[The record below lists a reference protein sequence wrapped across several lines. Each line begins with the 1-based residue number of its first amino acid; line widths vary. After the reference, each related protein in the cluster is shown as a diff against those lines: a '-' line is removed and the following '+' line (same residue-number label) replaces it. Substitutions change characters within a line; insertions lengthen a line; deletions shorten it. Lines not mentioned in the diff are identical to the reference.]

1 MIRTEIQIIVRCDRC
16 ATGMTGD
23 ADTPAGA
30 PAVFGD
36 RVAAL
41 TAIEAAT
48 AHHGWARRLEG
59 RLLCPTCA
67 DRAICLMH
75 GHEFRDV
82 HDCGPH
88 GTGEDGTGGWRPC
101 ACDRSIPAHSGSRPD
116 PAGGPGCGMEWRL
129 CGRCDHIDERHLT
142 DLDEV
147 QPGGHLRQDVPAG
160 LALPTD
166 DPSIQH
172 ESREETAMVERLALV
187 SGRPTRVAG
196 ARQCVGRTAFRDR
209 DSAAHVGAQLNRR
222 VSSAACRRCGGWH
235 LTRGHA

>member
-16 ATGMTGD
+16 ETGMTGD
-23 ADTPAGA
+23 ADRPAGA

-41 TAIEAAT
+41 SGIEAAT

-59 RLLCPTCA
+59 RLLCPICA
-67 DRAICLMH
+67 DRAWCLMR

-82 HDCGPH
+82 HDHGPH

-101 ACDRSIPAHSGSRPD
+101 ACDRSIPAHAHARPD
-116 PAGGPGCGMEWRL
+116 PAGGPGCGMAWRL
-129 CGRCDHIDERHLT
+129 CGRCDHVDERHVTEST
-142 DLDEV
+142 DHEV

-166 DPSIQH
+166 STSNQH
-172 ESREETAMVERLALV
+172 ESREETAMVEPQTVRAAFLADEAELLA
-187 SGRPTRVAG
+187 RVPAG
-196 ARQCVGRTAFRDR
+196 
-209 DSAAHVGAQLNRR
+209 
-222 VSSAACRRCGGWH
+222 GGS
-235 LTRGHA
+235 